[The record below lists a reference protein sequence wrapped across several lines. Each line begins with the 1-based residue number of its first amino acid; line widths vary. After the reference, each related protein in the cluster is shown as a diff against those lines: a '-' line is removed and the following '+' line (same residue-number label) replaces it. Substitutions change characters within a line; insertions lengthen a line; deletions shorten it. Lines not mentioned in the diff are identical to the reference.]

1 MREMAACRGRGDDD
15 LDRGQIEHT
24 QKSSNGAIKLSLL
37 LLLLERKLTEGGL
50 LYVYKKRSLYFLY
63 MRSSPVPVNFPVV

>member
-1 MREMAACRGRGDDD
+1 MIKFTKSRVCGAIKSARNGSKYKGRGDDD

-37 LLLLERKLTEGGL
+37 LLATGKE
-50 LYVYKKRSLYFLY
+50 
-63 MRSSPVPVNFPVV
+63 VN